1 MSIEIRSK
9 DFSVTN
15 AIREHAQ
22 RRLSFALDGFALES
36 LRKVR
41 RVVVRLGDLNG
52 PKGGDDKFCRITADV
67 GHKTVVVEDI
77 QSNLYSAISRA
88 AHRFAS
94 KASRELSRA
103 YRVPARTRAG
113 DVVMA

>member
-1 MSIEIRSK
+1 
-9 DFSVTN
+9 
-15 AIREHAQ
+15 
-22 RRLSFALDGFALES
+22 
-36 LRKVR
+36 
-41 RVVVRLGDLNG
+41 
-52 PKGGDDKFCRITADV
+52 V

-88 AHRFAS
+88 AHRFAA

-113 DVVMA
+113 DVVVA